1 MSKKIIIV
9 GGGPVGLISAAFMGI
24 NGFEVV
30 LLESKPKN
38 FNYQDSKA
46 LALSNSSAFILN
58 RLKVWNVLK
67 KNLIDIHEIHVSQK
81 NSFGRTLLRSK
92 DYEEDAL
99 GYIVSYS
106 DLMSAIKARIATIPS
121 VKILFNSEAKSL
133 EEVNLKKSIQ
143 FQVKNVKKTLPY
155 DLLVLADG
163 GHSNIDGLNIER
175 EEKQLDHTALV
186 APVRTDK
193 AHKGRAYE
201 RFTSQGPIALLPNKN
216 DTYTLV
222 WTGPE
227 NTINALLKLDDHT
240 LLQRLQ
246 ENFGSRAG
254 TFTKISSRNTFPLR
268 SSRLLNI
275 INPDVILIGNASQVM
290 HPVAGQGLNVGIRE
304 AFALSAFI
312 KGLSVKSIESNI
324 AAEFNQLR
332 HNKAADIMNITDHL
346 ATFFSND
353 LVGVRRL
360 RGLSLTLLDCISP
373 LKKRFVQKMSY
384 GE

>member
-1 MSKKIIIV
+1 
-9 GGGPVGLISAAFMGI
+9 MGI

-81 NSFGRTLLRSK
+81 NSFGRTLLRSQ

-99 GYIVSYS
+99 GYIVSYA
-106 DLMSAIKARIATIPS
+106 DLMSVIKARIATIPS

-143 FQVKNVKKTLPY
+143 FQVKDVKKTLPY

-163 GHSNIDGLNIER
+163 GHSSIDGLKIER
-175 EEKQLDHTALV
+175 QEKQLDHTALV
-186 APVRTDK
+186 APVKADK

-227 NTINALLKLDDHT
+227 NTINALLKLDDHM

-304 AFALSAFI
+304 AFALSTFI